1 MEHIAKH
8 VEVIER
14 NIKLK
19 GADPITQHGF
29 TQMPNVVLR
38 NPNISVGAKVV
49 YTMFLSYAWGDS
61 QCFPGQDR
69 LAQDI
74 GMTRVRVTQ
83 LIGELEAAGLI
94 EITRRGQGK
103 TNTYEL
109 DIRVEPK
116 KPTSRSK

>member
-1 MEHIAKH
+1 MEHIGKQIAA
-8 VEVIER
+8 IER
-14 NIKLK
+14 NIILK

-49 YTMFLSYAWGDS
+49 YTMFLSYAWGDG

-69 LAQDI
+69 LAKDI

-83 LIGELEAAGLI
+83 LIGELEAAGLV

-116 KPTSRSK
+116 KPTSRRK

>member
-1 MEHIAKH
+1 MDHIAKH

-69 LAQDI
+69 LAKDMALFAI
-74 GMTRVRVTQ
+74 
-83 LIGELEAAGLI
+83 
-94 EITRRGQGK
+94 
-103 TNTYEL
+103 
-109 DIRVEPK
+109 DVEH
-116 KPTSRSK
+116 